1 MELDNSLNTLD
12 GEGIATNDSN
22 WEGEAL
28 MDAPDAEPEILPDP
42 LEAAQEAAKQ
52 LDEATTLLKNV
63 VNTLSS
69 LEKE

>member
-22 WEGEAL
+22 CEGEAL
-28 MDAPDAEPEILPDP
+28 MDAPVAEPEILPDP

>member
-12 GEGIATNDSN
+12 SEEIATNDGSFD
-22 WEGEAL
+22 E
-28 MDAPDAEPEILPDP
+28 EILPDP
-42 LEAAQEAAKQ
+42 LEAAQETAKQ
-52 LDEATTLLKNV
+52 LDEAATLLKNV

>member
-12 GEGIATNDSN
+12 GEGVATNDSN
-22 WEGEAL
+22 CEGEAL
-28 MDAPDAEPEILPDP
+28 KDAHAPEPEILPDP
-42 LEAAQEAAKQ
+42 LEAAKKAAKQ

>member
-12 GEGIATNDSN
+12 SEEIATNDGSFD
-22 WEGEAL
+22 E
-28 MDAPDAEPEILPDP
+28 EILPDP

-52 LDEATTLLKNV
+52 LDEAATLLKNV

>member
-1 MELDNSLNTLD
+1 VELDNSLNTLD
-12 GEGIATNDSN
+12 SEEVATNDGSFD
-22 WEGEAL
+22 E
-28 MDAPDAEPEILPDP
+28 EILPDP

-52 LDEATTLLKNV
+52 LEEATSLLKNV

>member
-12 GEGIATNDSN
+12 GEGIATNSC
-22 WEGEAL
+22 EGDAL
-28 MDAPDAEPEILPDP
+28 MDAPAAEPEILPDP
-42 LEAAQEAAKQ
+42 LEAAQEAVKQ
-52 LDEATTLLKNV
+52 LDEAATLLKNV